1 MCPIRNWHDQWLLL
15 MMAICFHQE
24 TNYILCSRMKLMLQC
39 FSLFQLETL
48 HGCVCSSTTTFQGTQ
63 WKYCAQVQYLSWNH
77 RADFL
82 MFHWT
87 SPVLRRDL
95 RQDRNGE
102 SCCSSKC
109 KEKEFTLRRELL
121 NNLLKKLL
129 IHRNI
134 SDQISHFITPW
145 LHKGYKIHPFTT
157 VRGKIWDE
165 AAHTSIVLFKG
176 SLLVLHVNMAL
187 SCSCN

>member
-1 MCPIRNWHDQWLLL
+1 MIIINDGHMFPSGNKLYSLQQNEANASVFLPVSAWDPTRMC
-15 MMAICFHQE
+15 
-24 TNYILCSRMKLMLQC
+24 LQQHNH
-39 FSLFQLETL
+39 LPR
-48 HGCVCSSTTTFQGTQ
+48 
-63 WKYCAQVQYLSWNH
+63 KYCAQVQYLSWNH

-102 SCCSSKC
+102 SSCSSKC

-134 SDQISHFITPW
+134 SDQIFPFHHTMASQRVQNPS
-145 LHKGYKIHPFTT
+145 LHH
-157 VRGKIWDE
+157 
-165 AAHTSIVLFKG
+165 
-176 SLLVLHVNMAL
+176 
-187 SCSCN
+187 C